1 QWQAIV
7 AAPVKAPSDEI
18 LPPPEEGPGK
28 QLGLIIKDEYEI
40 EEPKNCICKRLRAQM
55 NRWGV
60 EGCRDPKNRAAII
73 AAMKKNYQHF
83 GWGDIFSAA
92 GKAFKKGLPKT
103 WGGMYDLAVNR
114 EAQRLASSDTNASFG
129 T

>member
-1 QWQAIV
+1 
-7 AAPVKAPSDEI
+7 
-18 LPPPEEGPGK
+18 
-28 QLGLIIKDEYEI
+28 
-40 EEPKNCICKRLRAQM
+40 M

-103 WGGMYDLAVNR
+103 WGGMYDLAVER
-114 EAQRLASSDTNASFG
+114 EAQRLDKLAQEAPAPAAAAETPAVISGDDPARP
-129 T
+129 